1 VTKPVA
7 SSPAGAEST
16 VEIPLGQ
23 APPLNTP
30 VTVTAEVQP
39 VPGETDAS
47 NNKQSYQVLFSS

>member
-1 VTKPVA
+1 MTKPVA
-7 SSPAGAEST
+7 SSPAGAESS

-47 NNKQSYQVLFSS
+47 NNKQSYQVLCSS